1 MRHAGLAVLA
11 LVLAAP
17 AGAQETPVDLELV
30 LAVDVSGSMDPEE
43 QRLQRAGYQQALVH
57 PEILAAI
64 ASGPYRRIGLA
75 YVEWAGPERQT
86 TVVPWRV
93 VDGVASAAD
102 FAASLGDAP
111 FGAWR
116 GTSISA
122 GLGYAA
128 GLFGGSGLR
137 SDRQVIDISGDGPN
151 NAGLPVAPMRDEL
164 ADRGITVNGLPI
176 ILRPSGFL
184 AAAGTDLAE
193 YYQDC
198 VITGPG
204 AFVLPVRE
212 RGQLVDSIRRKL
224 AAEIAYDQPRAIPV
238 VERADQT
245 DCMIGEKLRRNWY
258 QER

>member
-1 MRHAGLAVLA
+1 MRHAGLAALA
-11 LVLAAP
+11 LVSVLP
-17 AGAQETPVDLELV
+17 AMAEDAPVDLELV

-57 PEILAAI
+57 PEVLAAI
-64 ASGPYRRIGLA
+64 ASGPYRRIGLT

-93 VDGVASAAD
+93 VDGTASAMA
-102 FAASLGDAP
+102 FAASLSDAP

-122 GLGYAA
+122 VLGYAA
-128 GLFGGSGLR
+128 GLFEASGLR

-151 NAGLPVAPMRDEL
+151 NAGLPVVPVRDEL

-176 ILRPSGFL
+176 IIRPSGFL
-184 AAAGTDLAE
+184 AAAGSDLAE

-224 AAEIAYDQPRAIPV
+224 AAEIADDGPRPILAA
-238 VERADQT
+238 ERANPT